1 MRSERLSRDYSRG
14 YTLVEVLVA
23 FVILAMTLTVLFRI
37 FSGGVRNIAVSADY
51 ARAVLIAESQLAA
64 AGIDEPLFT
73 GEASGIEDEEFA
85 WTRSVT
91 PYLPSPGYSSPV
103 KDLEAW
109 HVAVTVEWPHRDGFR
124 SIDVSTVRLEY
135 PAGGSR

>member
-23 FVILAMTLTVLFRI
+23 FVILAMTLT
-37 FSGGVRNIAVSADY
+37 
-51 ARAVLIAESQLAA
+51 